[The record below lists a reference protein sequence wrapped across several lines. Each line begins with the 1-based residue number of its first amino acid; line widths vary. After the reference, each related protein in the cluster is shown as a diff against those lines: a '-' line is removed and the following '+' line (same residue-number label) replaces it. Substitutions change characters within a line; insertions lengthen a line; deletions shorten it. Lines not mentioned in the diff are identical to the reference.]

1 MGVKSGHYIAVCRSY
16 NDDSEWVIFNDN
28 SAKHIEKH
36 TPNFYIDDNSIS
48 MPFKITDKSNTVDEF
63 CPYLLLF
70 YSMIIEDNRIIK
82 SP

>member
-1 MGVKSGHYIAVCRSY
+1 MVCRSY

-28 SAKHIEKH
+28 SVKQIEKN

-63 CPYLLLF
+63 CPYLLF